1 MTCTS
6 CGDKPKGSSKGFPRA
21 VVEINN
27 PESLVLLRKVVIPV
41 SMGTE
46 EDVPPTIGK
55 YFNVILQYEA
65 NGHIYLYS
73 SDGIPTAIEAN
84 IPQEVL
90 DRIEDLEIDV
100 DVLET
105 GLANETTAREAAD
118 SALSSSINSLSSSLS
133 AETEAREQ
141 ADAALEGSINNLT
154 ADLEEEAT
162 ARETAD
168 TALGGRIDTVA
179 DNLANETANRI
190 SADEDL
196 QADIAA
202 EATARQNADTAL
214 QNNITAEA
222 TARANADT
230 ALNTAIASETTARQE
245 ADTNLQNQI
254 TQEAQ
259 ARAAADTAINEAVTS
274 EATARQ
280 TADAGLQ
287 SQIDAITAGSDVKDI
302 VGTKAELNNY
312 DTSTLGNNDII
323 KVLQD
328 ESENNATT
336 YYRWNATTQ
345 QFTLIG
351 EEGPYYTKSQTDTLL
366 NAKQNTLTAGS
377 NVQIVNDT
385 ISATDTTYTAGTGL
399 ALNGTQF
406 SVDTATVATQS
417 DLTAGLATKQDTLTA
432 GSNVQINNNVISA
445 TDTTYSDFT
454 GTDGTA
460 AGAAGLVPAPATTD
474 AGKFLKADGT
484 WDTAGSAINVV
495 QNTGTSTTD
504 VMSQDATTKLIY
516 HNYDATGTG
525 QIAIGNPSPYGQGSN
540 SIVIGFDNNTRA
552 DGARSIAIGYKAE
565 TNLMDSITIA
575 SGTGRSY
582 NNGSAGVVIGSNAVN
597 GNDYSVSL
605 GDSAITTRAGEVNVG
620 AGTSGHGYASSNY
633 RVIGGVHDGIDDHDA
648 VTVGQ
653 LNTAI
658 AGAGGP
664 KELTS
669 ADYNYPTD
677 NPTGVALWLLEP
689 GVYYRTTTSVR
700 VYLDSSAGGMVNDYR
715 TFVVS
720 PVTGTES
727 KMIYMFSTTGST
739 TYRARINSGTGAVLS
754 SSTAIL
760 DGNTISQ
767 STGTSTTL
775 VMSQKAVTSM
785 VYADP
790 STKYRVQIGADATTT
805 VDTMSVGHE
814 AYSYGWFATALGA
827 YKARA
832 NLRGS
837 TALGSFSGTNS
848 VGEMNIGLPNAKL
861 SEQRDY
867 GYNGSEYRLLTGLY
881 DPQSAH
887 DAATKG
893 YVDGLVGNIASALN
907 VINNGTGA

>member
-6 CGDKPKGSSKGFPRA
+6 CGDKPKNSSKGFPRA

-55 YFNVILQYEA
+55 YFNVLLQYEA

-90 DRIEDLEIDV
+90 DRIDQLEIDV
-100 DVLET
+100 DILET

-118 SALSSSINSLSSSLS
+118 AALSSSIDSLSSSLS
-133 AETEAREQ
+133 AETAAREQ

-154 ADLEEEAT
+154 ADLEEETT

-179 DNLANETANRI
+179 DNLATETANRI
-190 SADEDL
+190 SADEGL
-196 QADIAA
+196 QADITA
-202 EATARQNADTAL
+202 EATARQNADTTL

-222 TARANADT
+222 TARANGDA
-230 ALNTAIASETTARQE
+230 ALSTAITSETTARQE

-259 ARAAADTAINEAVTS
+259 ARAAADTAINGAITA

-336 YYRWNATTQ
+336 YYRWNAATQ
-345 QFTLIG
+345 QFSLIG
-351 EEGPYYTKSQTDTLL
+351 EEGPYYTKSQADTLL

-385 ISATDTTYTAGTGL
+385 ISATDTTYTAGSGL

-432 GSNVQINNNVISA
+432 GSNIQINNNTISATDTTYTAGNGLSLVGTEFSADTTVLATQTDLATKQDALTAGSNVQINNNVISA

-454 GTDGTA
+454 GTDGTT
-460 AGAAGLVPAPATTD
+460 AGTAGLVPAPATTD
-474 AGKFLKADGT
+474 VGKFLKADGT

-495 QNTGTSTTD
+495 QTTGTSTTD
-504 VMSQDATTKLIY
+504 VMSQNAV
-516 HNYDATGTG
+516 TGMIFNDPGTNSK
-525 QIAIGNPSPYGQGSN
+525 IRIGSGGVNFGSE
-540 SIVIGFDNNTRA
+540 SIVIGDLVP
-552 DGARSIAIGYKAE
+552 SSE
-565 TNLMDSITIA
+565 V
-575 SGTGRSY
+575 
-582 NNGSAGVVIGSNAVN
+582 GSESVVIGHQSSAYRDNNVVLGHDSST
-597 GNDYSVSL
+597 GNSSHCV
-605 GDSAITTRAGEVNVG
+605 AI
-620 AGTSGHGYASSNY
+620 GHGALCTGLDKN
-633 RVIGGVHDGIDDHDA
+633 G
-648 VTVGQ
+648 
-653 LNTAI
+653 AI
-658 AGAGGP
+658 
-664 KELTS
+664 
-669 ADYNYPTD
+669 
-677 NPTGVALWLLEP
+677 
-689 GVYYRTTTSVR
+689 
-700 VYLDSSAGGMVNDYR
+700 
-715 TFVVS
+715 
-720 PVTGTES
+720 
-727 KMIYMFSTTGST
+727 
-739 TYRARINSGTGAVLS
+739 
-754 SSTAIL
+754 
-760 DGNTISQ
+760 
-767 STGTSTTL
+767 
-775 VMSQKAVTSM
+775 
-785 VYADP
+785 
-790 STKYRVQIGADATTT
+790 
-805 VDTMSVGHE
+805 
-814 AYSYGWFATALGA
+814 ALGA
-827 YKARA
+827 GARA
-832 NLRGS
+832 EAKGQMDISCSRGGY
-837 TALGSFSGTNS
+837 TG
-848 VGEMNIGLPNAKL
+848 
-861 SEQRDY
+861 Y
-867 GYNGSEYRLLTGLY
+867 GYNNSNYRLLTGLY
-881 DPQSAH
+881 DPQSDH

-893 YVDGLVGNIASALN
+893 YVDTAVAGAGASAFTTNEWNALW
-907 VINNGTGA
+907 A

>member
-6 CGDKPKGSSKGFPRA
+6 CGDKPKNSSKGFPRA

-100 DVLET
+100 DLLET
-105 GLANETTAREAAD
+105 GLANEAEAREAAD

-133 AETEAREQ
+133 AETAAREQ
-141 ADAALEGSINNLT
+141 ADT
-154 ADLEEEAT
+154 T
-162 ARETAD
+162 
-168 TALGGRIDTVA
+168 
-179 DNLANETANRI
+179 
-190 SADEDL
+190 
-196 QADIAA
+196 
-202 EATARQNADTAL
+202 L

-222 TARANADT
+222 TARENGDA
-230 ALNTAIASETTARQE
+230 ALNTAITSETTARQE

-259 ARAAADTAINEAVTS
+259 ARAAADTAINGAITA

-312 DTSTLGNNDII
+312 DTSTLGDNDIV

-351 EEGPYYTKSQTDTLL
+351 EEGPYYTKSQADTLL

-406 SVDTATVATQS
+406 SVDTTAIATQS
-417 DLTAGLATKQDTLTA
+417 DLTAGLANKQDTLTA
-432 GSNVQINNNVISA
+432 GTNIQINNNTISA

-454 GTDGTA
+454 GTDGTT

-474 AGKFLKADGT
+474 AGKVLGAN
-484 WDTAGSAINVV
+484 GSWVTGGPTVV
-495 QNTGTSTTD
+495 QTTGTSTTD
-504 VMSQDATTKLIY
+504 VMSQ
-516 HNYDATGTG
+516 N
-525 QIAIGNPSPYGQGSN
+525 
-540 SIVIGFDNNTRA
+540 
-552 DGARSIAIGYKAE
+552 
-565 TNLMDSITIA
+565 
-575 SGTGRSY
+575 
-582 NNGSAGVVIGSNAVN
+582 
-597 GNDYSVSL
+597 
-605 GDSAITTRAGEVNVG
+605 
-620 AGTSGHGYASSNY
+620 
-633 RVIGGVHDGIDDHDA
+633 
-648 VTVGQ
+648 
-653 LNTAI
+653 
-658 AGAGGP
+658 
-664 KELTS
+664 
-669 ADYNYPTD
+669 
-677 NPTGVALWLLEP
+677 
-689 GVYYRTTTSVR
+689 
-700 VYLDSSAGGMVNDYR
+700 
-715 TFVVS
+715 
-720 PVTGTES
+720 
-727 KMIYMFSTTGST
+727 
-739 TYRARINSGTGAVLS
+739 
-754 SSTAIL
+754 
-760 DGNTISQ
+760 
-767 STGTSTTL
+767 
-775 VMSQKAVTSM
+775 AVTSM
-785 VYADP
+785 VYNDP
-790 STKYRVQIGADATTT
+790 ATKKNVVIGGGSTYGATDPVAIGRLA
-805 VDTMSVGHE
+805 SVRGNY
-814 AYSYGWFATALGA
+814 AVAI
-827 YKARA
+827 
-832 NLRGS
+832 GS
-837 TALGSFSGTNS
+837 TAGSQVTNAPGGISLGAFSKAAGQGQMDISLVT
-848 VGEMNIGLPNAKL
+848 AT
-861 SEQRDY
+861 QQTQATC
-867 GYNGSEYRLLTGLY
+867 GYNGSAYRLLTGLY
-881 DPQSAH
+881 DGQSDHDAATYGQVISYSAVNGAGAPTTATEGKYVGQLYYDTTNEAMYFLKTIDTTTTPATYTWEALGGGGGLDPNTTFWGRTANNGVVDGGITISSADGLPGMYIGYGQIEIDKPAAFYLRARKNSSTYSNVLWWNSASNDVPSDVHLDAAGTKMTLLTNEVRLGGRYSSDNVKISNVDTPQSAH

-893 YVDGLVGNIASALN
+893 YCDARIINGGSTPPTTSTVGA
-907 VINNGTGA
+907 VGTLYSTVESDTGHLYICTSDAGGTYTWQTLI